1 VLISDGLWRR
11 RFNGDPSAVGRRI
24 TINNQ
29 AREIVGV
36 LPPQFRVHLPPSI
49 GAPEQIDVW
58 FSTAID
64 TSRQSRGYGVIARL
78 SKEATLEDAQREL
91 DALVRQ
97 LAAEHPS
104 MYRDASLVMRP
115 RRVHEALTAGV
126 GPGLRALAWAVG
138 FVLMVSCVNVANLLL
153 VRGTARSRELAIRRA
168 LGASRT
174 RIAAQLLVESLLLA
188 VAGSAAG
195 VQLARWGIAAVDWLR
210 PVHLPRQSQIA
221 MDTSVAAFA
230 VLLTVGTAIVFG
242 LLPALRLSGRDLQ
255 PARAGRGDTAGRAAR
270 RLHRTLVV
278 AEIACSIVP
287 LVAAALMV
295 RSFVNL
301 THAPLGF
308 EARGVLTAFMPLS
321 FRGRFAEVP
330 ARIDLHR
337 EAFARL
343 RALPHVEQVSGGS
356 PVPFGPLQFTRRY
369 GRVGEAAP
377 AALTTMQSV
386 FPGYLGVV
394 GTRLL
399 HGRDFTGQDLA
410 EQRRVVIVDVRI
422 ARALWPDGALGQTLA
437 LANEQRVNEFE
448 VIGVTEPVRVR
459 AVRDDTTPH
468 VFLPYHAFPVEM
480 ALVLRTGAADDIAPA
495 IRRTVAAL
503 GTGRAVE
510 VRALEEFVGGSIA
523 ETRFVM
529 LVLGGFALAGIALA
543 AIGLYGTLAY
553 LTTQRAREFGI
564 RMALGARRAQVVA
577 LVTGESAALTLTGM
591 VVGAAAALA
600 VLRTMRGLFFDVLP
614 ADGATFAGV
623 LGVVVCVALIAS
635 IRPAWSAGRIDPVR
649 ALRSE

>member
-1 VLISDGLWRR
+1 
-11 RFNGDPSAVGRRI
+11 
-24 TINNQ
+24 
-29 AREIVGV
+29 
-36 LPPQFRVHLPPSI
+36 
-49 GAPEQIDVW
+49 
-58 FSTAID
+58 
-64 TSRQSRGYGVIARL
+64 
-78 SKEATLEDAQREL
+78 
-91 DALVRQ
+91 
-97 LAAEHPS
+97 
-104 MYRDASLVMRP
+104 
-115 RRVHEALTAGV
+115 
-126 GPGLRALAWAVG
+126 
-138 FVLMVSCVNVANLLL
+138 
-153 VRGTARSRELAIRRA
+153 
-168 LGASRT
+168 
-174 RIAAQLLVESLLLA
+174 
-188 VAGSAAG
+188 
-195 VQLARWGIAAVDWLR
+195 
-210 PVHLPRQSQIA
+210 

-242 LLPALRLSGRDLQ
+242 LLPALRLSRRDLQ

-287 LVAAALMV
+287 LVAAAFMV

-301 THAPLGF
+301 TNAPLGF
-308 EARGVLTAFMPLS
+308 DARGVWTAFMPLS

-337 EAFARL
+337 EAFERL
-343 RALPHVEQVSGGS
+343 RALPHVEQVSAAS
-356 PVPFGPLQFTRRY
+356 PVPLGPLQFTRRY
-369 GRVGEAAP
+369 GRAGEAAP
-377 AALTTMQSV
+377 SALTTMQSV

-399 HGRDFTGQDLA
+399 QGRDFADQDLA
-410 EQRRVVIVDVRI
+410 GNHRVVIVDVRI
-422 ARALWPDGALGQTLA
+422 ARALWPDGALGQRLA
-437 LANEQRVNEFE
+437 LANEQRISEFE

-468 VFLPYHAFPVEM
+468 VFLPYHAFPVEL
-480 ALVLRTGAADDIAPA
+480 ALVLRTGTAAEEIAPA
-495 IRRTVAAL
+495 IRRTLAAL
-503 GTGRAVE
+503 GTGRAVD
-510 VRALEEFVGGSIA
+510 VRALEDFVGGSIA

-623 LGVVVCVALIAS
+623 LGGVVCVALIAS
-635 IRPAWSAGRIDPVR
+635 IRPAWTAGRIDPVR